1 MKYTLNPEKSQFY
14 NIKKTEQAFMQA
26 FAVF

>member
-1 MKYTLNPEKSQFY
+1 MKYTLNLEKSQFY
-14 NIKKTEQAFMQA
+14 NIKKKEQAFMQA